1 MIVNKLLTVRDNNLS
16 RRTIICQ
23 RGQIIWQVTLI
34 CEFTNEQGQQ
44 LDLNLRPSDYKSDA
58 LPLCYAGGWCWR
70 EDFFIPSP
78 ITHYSLM

>member
-1 MIVNKLLTVRDNNLS
+1 MI
-16 RRTIICQ
+16 IISDTSPITNEKQ
-23 RGQIIWQVTLI
+23 PLRHIM
-34 CEFTNEQGQQ
+34 CEFTKEQGQQ

-78 ITHYSLM
+78 IKHYSRM